1 MEASKERFFAVISH
15 LGGLLAFTCLL
26 GIIIPLVIWL
36 AKGDDSVFI
45 NTQAKEALNFQISFF
60 IYMGICVVLFYT
72 IIGIPF
78 ALIGYFI
85 FVLTNI
91 ICSIKGAIWTSRGN
105 TYRYPMNLRLIP

>member
-1 MEASKERFFAVISH
+1 MEASKERAFAVISH

-36 AKGDDSVFI
+36 LKGEESVFI
-45 NTQAKEALNFQISFF
+45 NTQAKEALNFQITFF
-60 IYMGICVVLFYT
+60 IYMGLCVLLFWT

-78 ALIGYFI
+78 AILGYCI
-85 FVLTNI
+85 CVLTNI
-91 ICSIKGAIWTSRGN
+91 ICSIKGAIWTSKGN